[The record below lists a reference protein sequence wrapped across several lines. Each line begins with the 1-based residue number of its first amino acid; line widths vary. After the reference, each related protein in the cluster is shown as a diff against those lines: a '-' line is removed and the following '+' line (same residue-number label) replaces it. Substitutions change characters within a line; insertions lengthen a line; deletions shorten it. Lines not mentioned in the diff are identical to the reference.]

1 MVNDELRFEISVT
14 DLNTLEKVV
23 TWQNQTRGSGFEII
37 KETKNKLNLVTIKVS
52 KHKISENFYLGYGL
66 SVIQHEWFK
75 R

>member
-52 KHKISENFYLGYGL
+52 KNKISEIFYLGYGL
-66 SVIQHEWFK
+66 SVIQHE
-75 R
+75 

>member
-14 DLNTLEKVV
+14 DLNTLEKIV

-37 KETKNKLNLVTIKVS
+37 KETKNELNLATIKVS
-52 KHKISENFYLGYGL
+52 KHKISEIFYLGYGL

>member
-52 KHKISENFYLGYGL
+52 KHKISEIF
-66 SVIQHEWFK
+66 
-75 R
+75 

>member
-37 KETKNKLNLVTIKVS
+37 KETKNKLNLVTIKMS
-52 KHKISENFYLGYGL
+52 RRNIAMLTNFFMQHFQLFYLQL
-66 SVIQHEWFK
+66 NV
-75 R
+75 